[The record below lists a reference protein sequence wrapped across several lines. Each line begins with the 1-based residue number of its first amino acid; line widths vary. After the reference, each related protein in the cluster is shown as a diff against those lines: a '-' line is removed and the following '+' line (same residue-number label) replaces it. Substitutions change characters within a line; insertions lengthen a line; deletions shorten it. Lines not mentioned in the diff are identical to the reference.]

1 MSNRND
7 GNYISVGSWM
17 WMMFVTAIPVIG
29 FIMILIWA
37 FTGEN
42 ESRKNYY
49 KAILAWILVF
59 ILLFVGLFVIA
70 GVGSNWPLI
79 QQKLHHWTNK

>member
-1 MSNRND
+1 
-7 GNYISVGSWM
+7 M

-70 GVGSNWPLI
+70 GVGSNWPFI